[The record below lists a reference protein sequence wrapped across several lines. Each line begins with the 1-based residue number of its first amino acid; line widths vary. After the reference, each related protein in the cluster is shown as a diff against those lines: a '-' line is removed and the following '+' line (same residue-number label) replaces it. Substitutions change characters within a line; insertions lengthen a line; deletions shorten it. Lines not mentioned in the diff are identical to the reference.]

1 MSQENTE
8 KEVIETP
15 ETETVEKVEKTEK
28 KEFNNNRNNNRRPNN
43 KNRRNNR
50 NQKKDDFEEVVISI
64 NRVVKVVKGGRRFR
78 FAALVVVGNKKGQ
91 VGFGTGKANEVP
103 DAIKKAIDD
112 AKRNIIRVPRVG
124 DTIPHDI
131 IGKHDSGAILVKPA
145 PQGTGIIA
153 GGPVRSILELAGY
166 KDVVSKSLGSNNK
179 YNMIRATF
187 NGLERL
193 ETKESIAKLRDIDI
207 SKLS

>member
-8 KEVIETP
+8 NQEVQTGETKA
-15 ETETVEKVEKTEK
+15 VENK
-28 KEFNNNRNNNRRPNN
+28 KDFNNNRSNGRPNNRRN
-43 KNRRNNR
+43 NRRNNR
-50 NQKKDDFEEVVISI
+50 NQKRDDFEEVVISI

-78 FAALVVVGNKKGQ
+78 FAALVVVGDKKGK

-103 DAIKKAIDD
+103 DAIKKAIED
-112 AKRNIIRVPRVG
+112 AKRNIITVPRVG

-131 IGKHDSGAILVKPA
+131 IGKHDSGSILVKPA

-187 NGLERL
+187 DGLDRL

-207 SKLS
+207 KQLS